1 MLTLLKQAVELN
13 LFNFLDI
20 QLAIRLARDE
30 NPLLLLIFSLLSVKT
45 RAGHVCLCIDKIKP
59 VYLFEGRHV
68 EIAFKLFEIAG
79 LPSSDKIYSE
89 LKKCNAV
96 CDTEKIIAKPL
107 VLSDNKLYFQRMWA
121 NEELVANFF
130 SRHLFETIDE
140 QHLTTILNYFFL
152 PLKTQDWQKI
162 AVAIA
167 VTSRISV
174 ISGGPGTGKT
184 MIVANLLATFI
195 KLSKKKLII
204 QLAAP
209 TGKAA
214 SRLTESLS
222 NELVKLNLSA
232 IEQTF
237 MPEQA
242 QTIHRL
248 LGAQQDNQFLR
259 YNKDNLLLLDIL
271 IIDEAS
277 MIDLSMMARL
287 VEAIPSHARVIF
299 LGDKD
304 QLSSVEPGAVFS
316 DLCRFS
322 KCGYSGKRALQLNK
336 ITGCD
341 LSNFI
346 SNDGV
351 KIKDRICL
359 LRKSYRFD
367 LKSKIG
373 QFSTAI
379 NKGDI
384 KQIKRLL
391 AQKKTNISFHSIHSS
406 KKYSKL
412 LYDSVEYYHF
422 YFNMIKEN
430 QNYEEV
436 LITFNRFR
444 LLTALRE
451 GPYGVI
457 GLNNK
462 LEQLLY
468 CQGCIRF
475 PAFNWNKNYE
485 GRPIMITKNDY
496 SLGLFNGDIG
506 IMLMDNQQS
515 LKAYFRL
522 PNGTIKKIQPSR
534 LPQHETAFVMTVHKS
549 QGSEFEHTILV
560 LPPIF
565 SPIISK
571 ELIYTATTRAKNQL
585 TIYANR
591 HFFLKALMTPTER
604 CSGLANR
611 LF

>member
-1 MLTLLKQAVELN
+1 MLALLKQAVELN

-20 QLAIRLARDE
+20 QLAILLTKNE

-45 RAGHVCLCIDKIKP
+45 REGNVCLFIDEIKP
-59 VYLFEGRHV
+59 IYLFKGRQI
-68 EIAFKLFEIAG
+68 EIAFRLLEIAG
-79 LPSSDKIYSE
+79 SPDSDSIYAE

-96 CDTEKIIAKPL
+96 CNTEKLIAKPL
-107 VLSDNKLYFQRMWA
+107 VLSGNKLYFQRMWS
-121 NEELVANFF
+121 NEKLVANFF
-130 SRHLFETIDE
+130 SRHLLENVDE
-140 QHLTTILNYFFL
+140 QHLAAILSSFFS
-152 PLKTQDWQKI
+152 PSNTQDWQKI
-162 AVAIA
+162 AIAIA
-167 VTSRISV
+167 VTSQISV

-184 MIVANLLATFI
+184 MIVTYLLIILI

-214 SRLTESLS
+214 SRLTESLNNS
-222 NELVKLNLSA
+222 LIKLNLSI

-248 LGAQQDNQFLR
+248 LGAQQDNQFL
-259 YNKDNLLLLDIL
+259 YHNKDNPLLLDIL

-277 MIDLSMMARL
+277 MIDLSMMAKL

-304 QLSSVEPGAVFS
+304 QLSSVEAGAVLG

-322 KCGYSGKRALQLNK
+322 ECGYSYERAVQLNK

-351 KIKDRICL
+351 KVKDRICL
-359 LRKSYRFD
+359 LRKSYRFNS
-367 LKSKIG
+367 KSKIG

-379 NKGDI
+379 NKSNI
-384 KQIKRLL
+384 KQIEKLL
-391 AQKKTNISFHSIHSS
+391 AQKETNISFHSILLS
-406 KKYSKL
+406 KNYNKL
-412 LYDSVEYYHF
+412 LYDSAGYYHF
-422 YFNMIKEN
+422 YLDMIKKS
-430 QNYEEV
+430 QNYKEI

-444 LLTALRE
+444 LLTALRK
-451 GPYGVI
+451 GPYGVV
-457 GLNNK
+457 GLNDK
-462 LEQLLY
+462 LEQILY
-468 CQGCIRF
+468 SQGYIRS
-475 PAFNWNKNYE
+475 PVFNLKKNYE
-485 GRPIMITKNDY
+485 GQPIMITKNNH

-506 IMLMDNQQS
+506 IILMDDQQS
-515 LKAYFRL
+515 LKAHFIL
-522 PNGTIKKIQPSR
+522 PNGKIKKIQPNH

-560 LPPIF
+560 LPPTF
-565 SPIISK
+565 SSIISK
-571 ELIYTATTRAKNQL
+571 ELIYTATTRAKKQL

-591 HFFLKALMTPTER
+591 HFFLKALTTPTGR
-604 CSGLANR
+604 YSGLADQ